1 MYKNIFISQPM
12 TGKNEEEILATR
24 QKEIDKIHQLF
35 DADGVEINIIASYI
49 DDATRNDF
57 QERMGDA
64 IDDVCRAFNWD
75 IYWLSKSLQKLAL
88 ADMIW
93 LCDGWEYSNGCNI
106 ELECATR
113 YGISIM
119 YPESTLKR
127 VYPDI
132 INRE

>member
-12 TGKNEEEILATR
+12 TGRSEEEILATK
-24 QKEIDKIHQLF
+24 QKEIEKIHQLF
-35 DADGVEINIIASYI
+35 DADGEQVNIIASYI
-49 DDATRNDF
+49 DDATRKRF
-57 QERMGDA
+57 EEHVS
-64 IDDVCRAFNWD
+64 DDINWD
-75 IYWLSKSLQKLAL
+75 IFWLSQSLERLAM
-88 ADMIW
+88 ADIIW

-113 YGISIM
+113 YGVGIM

-132 INRE
+132 INKE